1 MAPPSPITEDGLD
14 DHTERFLTIDTLVA
28 RPASNYFPARVILD
42 GNTLLPRDS
51 LSSEALTEDEDPQSF
66 DELPVSVEPEDDIG
80 ARGIVRPVSTP
91 PSTSPSAAKVIRVS
105 IGRSVCVIA
114 SSPFFV
120 ALRRRNA
127 LSHSKTSQ
135 LVPPVI
141 RHIPHT
147 VSRARP
153 FRFRYLCSMLTST
166 ISSTLIK
173 QHSFSRSFSVLA
185 AFPLTCSEQR
195 WTFSTCKR

>member
-1 MAPPSPITEDGLD
+1 MAPPSPITEDGID

-91 PSTSPSAAKVIRVS
+91 PSTSPPAAKVIRVS
-105 IGRSVCVIA
+105 IGRSVCVIP

-127 LSHSKTSQ
+127 LSRSKTSQ
-135 LVPPVI
+135 LVSPG
-141 RHIPHT
+141 H
-147 VSRARP
+147 
-153 FRFRYLCSMLTST
+153 ST
-166 ISSTLIK
+166 YTTHCIAPS
-173 QHSFSRSFSVLA
+173 SFSLSLSLLHADIHHFEHAYQTTFFLSL
-185 AFPLTCSEQR
+185 FFCFQR
-195 WTFSTCKR
+195 HSR